1 MTLPLLP
8 GETAMPSLERV
19 QRRICAAIVGGADL
33 ELLSIID
40 PDGIASAARLQ
51 IYRNHAFLTLSEA
64 LKAIYPVVCRLV
76 DERFFAYAAHEF
88 IRGSLPTRPCLVE
101 YGDGFADFLAHFPP
115 CRHLAYLPDVAKLEW
130 AMNEALHAH
139 GETPIDGDALAR
151 VPSAEGPR
159 LVFRVHPSLRLIESP
174 WPIERIWRANQPG
187 AAADETIELDA
198 GSARLQVHRGGDR
211 VLLSALDPGAFA
223 FVKALAAGAPLLAAA
238 EAALALDPLFD
249 LALRLRILLDEGL
262 LVDCRLAPAAP
273 SA

>member
-1 MTLPLLP
+1 MSALDLLQRQF
-8 GETAMPSLERV
+8 TAAMR
-19 QRRICAAIVGGADL
+19 GGAEPGL
-33 ELLSIID
+33 IALVVAG
-40 PDGIASAARLQ
+40 GIAPDARLS
-51 IYRNHAFLTLSEA
+51 IYRNQVTLSLTEA
-64 LKAIYPVVCRLV
+64 LKATFPVVCRLV